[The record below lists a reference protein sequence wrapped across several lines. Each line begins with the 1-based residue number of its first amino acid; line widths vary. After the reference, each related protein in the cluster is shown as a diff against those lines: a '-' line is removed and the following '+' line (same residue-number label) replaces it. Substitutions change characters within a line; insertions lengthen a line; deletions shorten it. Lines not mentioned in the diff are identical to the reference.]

1 VINFRY
7 HVVSLTAV
15 FLALAIGLV
24 VGTAALNG
32 PVADSLRYQL
42 DALKKDN
49 SNKRDQVDQ
58 YRDQINRSQDFATQ
72 IAPTLLNGKLT
83 GRRLVV
89 VAMPDTDQYMAGV
102 ISMLQIAG
110 ATITARVTVQDKFFD
125 PNVSTELLDLASQ
138 SSQGTIPFEGLPVNS
153 DGVETASAQLA
164 LALMQ
169 RIGGTQ
175 PAADDVT
182 AVLTAYTKAGYISVD
197 EKQAKAVGGAEGT
210 VIVSGPPAVDKDAAK
225 KSQSAVTL
233 ATQFSKS
240 RPLGAT
246 AEPTRPLVIA
256 GDGVGDGNLIS
267 AVRGDPTLVK
277 GISTV
282 DNASTVQGQLAAGMA
297 TVERMVQNKVGQY
310 GLAAGASSL
319 VPKAAG

>member
-24 VGTAALNG
+24 VGTTALNG
-32 PVADSLRYQL
+32 PVSDSLRYQL

-83 GRRLVV
+83 GRRILVV
-89 VAMPDTDQYMAGV
+89 GLPDTSDYMAGV

-110 ATITARVTVQDKFFD
+110 ATVTAKVTVQDKFFD
-125 PNVSTELLDLASQ
+125 PNVNSELLDLANQ
-138 SSQGTIPFEGLPVNS
+138 SSQGTIPLDLLPLNS

-164 LALMQ
+164 LALQQ
-169 RIGGTQ
+169 RVGGGAQ

-182 AVLTAYTKAGYISVD
+182 SVLTAYTKAGYISVD

-233 ATQFSKS
+233 ATQFLNKN
-240 RPLGAT
+240 P
-246 AEPTRPLVIA
+246 RPLVIA

-267 AVRGDPTLVK
+267 AVRGDPYLVK
-277 GISTV
+277 QISTV

-319 VPKAAG
+319 VPKGAS

>member
-1 VINFRY
+1 MINFRY

-83 GRRLVV
+83 GRRILVV
-89 VAMPDTDQYMAGV
+89 ALPDTSDYMAGV

-110 ATITARVTVQDKFFD
+110 ATVTARVTVQDKFFD

-164 LALMQ
+164 LALLQ
-169 RIGGTQ
+169 RAGGSQ

-233 ATQFSKS
+233 ANQFSK
-240 RPLGAT
+240 RPGAT
-246 AEPTRPLVIA
+246 GSTASRPLVIA

-267 AVRGDPTLVK
+267 AVRGDPTLVQS
-277 GISTV
+277 ISTV

-297 TVERMVQNKVGQY
+297 TVERFVQNKVGQY
-310 GLAAGASSL
+310 GLAPGASSL
-319 VPKAAG
+319 VPKGAS